1 MLIHLPQNSTLYI
14 EQEDNT
20 SKSTELVNTTQR
32 RSMDLSD
39 VEALEA
45 AEAQLDQFIEKRAR
59 EREEANRV
67 EAAWALSEARH
78 RARSQGNG
86 YRPLM
91 RWLPW
96 CTRVTAWTWPV
107 SETSEG
113 VGS

>member
-59 EREEANRV
+59 ERGGQQSRGCLGSLRGPSPRPVAGERLPTV
-67 EAAWALSEARH
+67 DALVSLVYE
-78 RARSQGNG
+78 G
-86 YRPLM
+86 YRLD
-91 RWLPW
+91 
-96 CTRVTAWTWPV
+96 VA
-107 SETSEG
+107 SAGDE
-113 VGS
+113 